1 MSLEHA
7 SERSRQKLRASAMAG
22 SENTQDEWLR
32 PREAA
37 AHIKSSE
44 STLAKKRLRGNG
56 PTYTKFGRLV
66 LYAKRDLDE
75 YLTSRRRRSRGASL
89 LGERPGFARA
99 RHAQAQRS
107 RMMTSPLFIDHALEI
122 ADFMVALEL
131 SAAAAGVELIHAY
144 TLLESAPTR
153 TSKRVSPWMW
163 ETCIRRGREERS
175 VWMEPDQMFGLSF
188 SDKRA
193 TQFYFLEC
201 DRGTMPVERKNLS
214 KTSFLRKFLSYAD
227 TRKRGLHTKTYG
239 LSNFTVLTV
248 APTVRRMHNLIDAHQ
263 RHTKGA
269 VHPNLF
275 LFIDRPSLLRS
286 RDVFALPWLNGNGKH
301 VRLVP

>member
-1 MSLEHA
+1 
-7 SERSRQKLRASAMAG
+7 
-22 SENTQDEWLR
+22 
-32 PREAA
+32 
-37 AHIKSSE
+37 
-44 STLAKKRLRGNG
+44 
-56 PTYTKFGRLV
+56 
-66 LYAKRDLDE
+66 
-75 YLTSRRRRSRGASL
+75 
-89 LGERPGFARA
+89 
-99 RHAQAQRS
+99 
-107 RMMTSPLFIDHALEI
+107 MMTSQLFIDHALEI

-153 TSKRVSPWMW
+153 TSKRQLVSPWMW
-163 ETCIRRGREERS
+163 ETRIRRGREERR

-188 SDKRA
+188 SGKRP

-214 KTSFLRKFLSYAD
+214 KTSFLRKFLSYTD

-248 APTVRRMHNLIDAHQ
+248 ASTAQRMHNLIDAHQ

-275 LFIDRPSLLRS
+275 LFTDRPSLLRS
-286 RDVFALPWLNGNGKH
+286 RDVFALPWVNGNRKQ
-301 VRLVP
+301 VRLAP

>member
-1 MSLEHA
+1 
-7 SERSRQKLRASAMAG
+7 
-22 SENTQDEWLR
+22 
-32 PREAA
+32 
-37 AHIKSSE
+37 
-44 STLAKKRLRGNG
+44 
-56 PTYTKFGRLV
+56 
-66 LYAKRDLDE
+66 
-75 YLTSRRRRSRGASL
+75 
-89 LGERPGFARA
+89 
-99 RHAQAQRS
+99 
-107 RMMTSPLFIDHALEI
+107 MMTSQLFIDHALEI

-131 SAAAAGVELIHAY
+131 STAVAGVELIHAY
-144 TLLESAPTR
+144 TLLENAPKR
-153 TSKRVSPWMW
+153 TSRRKQISPWMW
-163 ETCIRRGREERS
+163 ETRIRRGREGRS

-227 TRKRGLHTKTYG
+227 TRKRGLHTKIYG

-248 APTVRRMHNLIDAHQ
+248 APTDRRKDNLIDAHQ
-263 RHTKGA
+263 RYTKGS

-286 RDVFALPWLNGNGKH
+286 RDVFALPWVNGNGKQ